1 MRPASLHPLF
11 TTHNTKTV
19 ISIPAWAQQMADG
32 DTLGGSALQAYQR
45 APQLYRA
52 VQMRANS
59 LAAVPFTIHDTR
71 GNAVEWPFPQ
81 HLSRLMFEMEAS
93 LCISGAAFALKL
105 EPAAGG
111 QRVVGLQVLAPETVR
126 VKLVEGRT
134 IFEQQLRGRLYG
146 PWELSRMLYIR
157 EFSFSDEVGHGLA
170 PARVAL
176 SASNLRISMQEFAT
190 GFFASGAQ
198 PLTLLTMNG
207 NPPPMEVERTE
218 RFFKRKMTGLVN
230 AWRVLALKTDVTV
243 QPITPHI
250 NTMAMPELQETTTRE
265 IAAAFGIPLSLLTSD
280 SANFATAQSDTR
292 LYYENTIKPR
302 LTLFEDA
309 INQQLLAALNMKLHF
324 TPEMLSV
331 YQEDE
336 AERSG
341 SLLNLV
347 NAGMPLADAM
357 STLGYVMADVAGV
370 STANGD
376 APAAGVASAPA
387 DGEDNIG
394 TVTRIGG
401 IDAERAVTMCNLVSS
416 GEADAVVVR
425 IALTSMG
432 FTEAQAATMVE
443 AAARFT
449 VTSIA
454 APAPAV
460 SKAVADTAYEEAAHL
475 EAMQT
480 EVKAWAK
487 VASKERARADHFIC
501 EHIVPEVEE
510 WCKAKLADKDLDA
523 AAIFDHMTVKE
534 LRYKTKAEKEVA
546 KQITGV
552 FKKYRAPLEK
562 AALTGSVPKE
572 TIAAMSAELATKLT
586 PVIKNVFVTQL
597 RTDVAS
603 VGEPVA
609 PARYTTTAQ
618 DWANEHTI
626 KLSEQIGETTDRDL
640 HKAIEQMVRD
650 PNLPV
655 TQINR
660 AVRARLYKTFS
671 PYRVAMITTTEV
683 TRAKAGATNQ
693 YVDILEEAG
702 LQIKTRWVTRID
714 ERVCV
719 VCGPLDDSFADVWK
733 TQYSDGPP
741 AHPNCRCRIY
751 VEKKK

>member
-1 MRPASLHPLF
+1 MRPPSLHNLF

-32 DTLGGSALQAYQR
+32 DSIGGNPQSAYTR

-59 LAAVPFTIHDTR
+59 LSAVPFAIHDTR
-71 GNAVEWPFPQ
+71 GNIAEWPFPQ
-81 HLSRLMFEMEAS
+81 HLSRLLYEMEAS
-93 LCISGAAFALKL
+93 MCISGAGFALKL
-105 EPAAGG
+105 EPATGG
-111 QRVVGLQVLAPETVR
+111 SRVVGLQVLAPDTVR
-126 VKLVEGRT
+126 VKMLNNHLS
-134 IFEQQLRGRLYG
+134 FEQQLRGRIYG
-146 PWELSRMLYIR
+146 PWDSKRMLYIR
-157 EFSFSDEVGHGLA
+157 EFSFTDEIGHGLA

-198 PLTLLTMNG
+198 PLTLLTMSG

-218 RFFKRKMTGLVN
+218 RFFKRKMTGIVN

-280 SANFATAQSDTR
+280 SANYATAQSDTR

-302 LTLFEDA
+302 LTLYEDA
-309 INQQLLAALNMKLHF
+309 INRQLLDDLNLALHF
-324 TPEMLSV
+324 TPEMLPV

-357 STLGYVMADVAGV
+357 STLGYVMQDVAGL
-370 STANGD
+370 STADGAEGGGAAGAVAPASDGD
-376 APAAGVASAPA
+376 A
-387 DGEDNIG
+387 IG

-401 IDAERAVTMCNLVSS
+401 IDAERAVTMCNLVST
-416 GEADAVVVR
+416 GEADPIVVR

-432 FTEAQAATMVE
+432 FTEQQASAMVD
-443 AAARFT
+443 AAARFS
-449 VTSIA
+449 VRVA
-454 APAPAV
+454 EAPP
-460 SKAVADTAYEEAAHL
+460 SKALALSAYQEAAHVDN
-475 EAMQT
+475 MQQ

-487 VASKERARADHFIC
+487 VASRDRARAGHFIC
-501 EHIVPEVEE
+501 EHIVPELED
-510 WCKAKLADKDLDA
+510 WCKLKLSNKDLDA
-523 AAIFDHMTVKE
+523 TAIFEHLFVKE
-534 LRYKTKAEKEVA
+534 LRYRTQAEKAVA
-546 KQITGV
+546 GKITSV
-552 FKKYRAPLEK
+552 FKKYAAPLEK
-562 AALTGSVPKE
+562 AALTGKVPIQ
-572 TIAAMSAELATKLT
+572 TLDAMAAELATKLT

-597 RTDVAS
+597 RADAS
-603 VGEPVA
+603 SFGEPVT
-609 PARYTTTAQ
+609 PSTYTTTAQ
-618 DWANEHTI
+618 DWANNHTI
-626 KLSEQIGETTDRDL
+626 ELSQRVTATTSKDL
-640 HKAIEQMVRD
+640 HKAIEEMVRS
-650 PNLPV
+650 PNMPIG
-655 TQINR
+655 QINR

-693 YVDILEEAG
+693 YTTILEDAG
-702 LQIKTRWVTRID
+702 LKVNTRWVTRID
-714 ERVCV
+714 ERVCYI
-719 VCGPLDDSFADVWK
+719 CGPLDDTMADVWQ
-733 TQYSDGPP
+733 TQHSDGPP

-751 VEKKK
+751 VEKKR